1 MNTNNKNARHADT
14 PKDIIVLG
22 VASIETKGETGPSEG
37 AGDGVPFSPGISE
50 E

>member
-1 MNTNNKNARHADT
+1 MDTNESSRANAPEDV
-14 PKDIIVLG
+14 IELG
-22 VASIETKGETGPSEG
+22 IASVETKGETGPSEG